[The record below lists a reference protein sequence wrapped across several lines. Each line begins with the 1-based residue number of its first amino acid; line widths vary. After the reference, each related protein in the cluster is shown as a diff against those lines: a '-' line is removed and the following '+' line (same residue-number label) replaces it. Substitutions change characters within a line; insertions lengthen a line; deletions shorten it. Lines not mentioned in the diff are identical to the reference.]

1 MSKKQK
7 ILQKI
12 KVLDTAAKGR
22 SMAKASDGRVIF
34 ITGAVPGDIVDIQL
48 RKKRKS
54 YYEGKVVKI
63 ISKSS
68 FRVDPKCNHFQI
80 CGGCSWQNMDY
91 ENQIKFK
98 QKEVQ
103 SNLER
108 IGGVKPAITKPIKKA
123 KKEYFYRNKL
133 EFSFS
138 NSRWLTNDEIKSSK
152 TFSDKNALGFHIPGM
167 WNKVIDIEKCWL
179 QKNPSNRIRNYIKD
193 YSKKIGLTYF
203 DYKNNSGD
211 LRSMMVRTSTTGEV
225 MLLIQ
230 FYNKTKL
237 INNLLDS
244 LINEFPNI
252 TSLLYVIN
260 KKANDTLYD
269 QKINCHYGNDHIF
282 EQIDGLNF
290 KIYAKSFYQ
299 TNSQQT
305 KILYNIVKK
314 MANIKPNEV
323 IYDLYSGI
331 GTISIFLAE
340 NAKKIIGIESV
351 EDAVKAAKENV
362 KLNSI
367 NNVSFYNGEIRKV
380 LNDDF
385 LANNG
390 IPDTIIVDPPRSGIH
405 KKVVDKLLKILPHKI
420 IYVSCNSATQARD
433 LSLMKEFYT
442 INLSQS
448 VDMFPQTYHV
458 ENVVLLKKNNNK

>member
-1 MSKKQK
+1 MYSKRQIIQK
-7 ILQKI
+7 VE
-12 KVLDTAAKGR
+12 VLDAAAKGK
-22 SMAKASDGRVIF
+22 SMARAPDGKVVF
-34 ITGAVPGDIVDIQL
+34 ISGAVPGDIVDIQL

-54 YYEGKVVKI
+54 YYEGEVIKI

-68 FRVDPKCNHFQI
+68 YRVNPKCSHFQI

-91 ENQIKFK
+91 ENQIKYK
-98 QKEVQ
+98 QEEVQ
-103 SNLER
+103 NNLER
-108 IGGVKPAITKPIKKA
+108 IGGVKPIITRPIKKA

-179 QKNPSNRIRNYIKD
+179 QKNPSNRIRNYIREN
-193 YSKKIGLTYF
+193 SKKIGLTYF

-211 LRSMMVRTSTTGEV
+211 LRSMTIRTSTTGEIMV
-225 MLLIQ
+225 LIQ

-237 INNLLDS
+237 IKNLLDN
-244 LINEFPNI
+244 LLNEFPNI

-260 KKANDTLYD
+260 TKANDTLYD
-269 QKINCHYGNDHIF
+269 QKINCHYGNNHIF
-282 EQIDGLNF
+282 EQINGLKF

-299 TNSQQT
+299 TNSQQAKT
-305 KILYNIVKK
+305 LYNIVKR
-314 MANIKPNEV
+314 MADIKPHEV

-351 EDAVKAAKENV
+351 KDAVKAAKENA

-385 LANNG
+385 IINNG
-390 IPDTIIVDPPRSGIH
+390 SPNTIIIDPPRSGMH
-405 KKVVDKLLKILPHKI
+405 KKVISKILKILPHKI

-442 INLSQS
+442 ISISQS
-448 VDMFPQTYHV
+448 IDMFPQTYHV
-458 ENVVLLKKNNNK
+458 ENVVLLKKIKNG